1 MNRSY
6 NKTKLKLKLTLKGY
20 RVKKKYLRA
29 CSPVFKKIIDN
40 NPTQHPLIYLRGIQ
54 SCEMESILQFMYLGE
69 ARFSFQRMEELIKV
83 AKDLA
88 VREISEV
95 VEMQNFNEEVFEK
108 TFLDEKVE
116 ESDADDE
123 ENQIPE
129 PENEIV
135 ERQQVSSD
143 KKSECPECGKAFS
156 QRGHMLSHYRFI
168 HKNINYPCNQCAFKA
183 SRKHD
188 LQKHIQ
194 SKHEGITYPCTHCD
208 YQATRQDNL
217 QHHISAKHSDNILK
231 CDHCDYQTKWKPN
244 YITHKKSCRDILE
257 GINIGNLHCQMFDRN
272 VSENTRRQ
280 RED

>member
-1 MNRSY
+1 
-6 NKTKLKLKLTLKGY
+6 
-20 RVKKKYLRA
+20 
-29 CSPVFKKIIDN
+29 
-40 NPTQHPLIYLRGIQ
+40 
-54 SCEMESILQFMYLGE
+54 MESILQFMYLGE

-95 VEMQNFNEEVFEK
+95 VEMQNFKEEVFEK

-143 KKSECPECGKAFS
+143 KKYECPECGKAFS

-168 HKNINYPCNQCAFKA
+168 HKNINYPCNQCDFKA
-183 SRKHD
+183 SRKHSP
-188 LQKHIQ
+188 KAY
-194 SKHEGITYPCTHCD
+194 S
-208 YQATRQDNL
+208 
-217 QHHISAKHSDNILK
+217 
-231 CDHCDYQTKWKPN
+231 
-244 YITHKKSCRDILE
+244 
-257 GINIGNLHCQMFDRN
+257 
-272 VSENTRRQ
+272 V
-280 RED
+280 